1 MRKTVFIFGL
11 ILIITGVMLF
21 WLTTPYKYVL
31 EGTALLESGKVAKA
45 VKIVE
50 EGVKKYPTNS
60 KLNFLLARGYLH
72 LGETEQANKTLLLK
86 DTINTLKS
94 SKELQNFLVDIS
106 RANHRV
112 GNVKLSRSFAYKYL
126 ENHNEDEISKKI
138 VENYISIGEVLPEK
152 SVLLWEKAYNIAYAL
167 RETELKE
174 SLKALLLPRYF
185 EIVNGLKAKKDF
197 DEAINI
203 LNKAKLIGKN
213 AETNFQEALLYADIG
228 KLDQAQN
235 QFEEAIQ
242 LDPENENYKIAYA
255 NLLKDEALMTKEQ
268 VKKEEYLGKIE
279 LLLNDLKDNVRKAS
293 VLNKIM
299 NLNAKYKIL
308 NANLKMAK
316 IGEYVY
322 PTLVFRIKPVS
333 DIKLKKYKIIF
344 LDKNN
349 TWLDV
354 YESQITDDDIDKLIE
369 VTSKNPAS
377 ENNVISAKLFL
388 NDELVK
394 EYTTK

>member
-11 ILIITGVMLF
+11 ILIITGALLF
-21 WLTTPYKYVL
+21 WLTTPDKYVL
-31 EGTALLESGKVAKA
+31 EGSTLLESGKVAKA
-45 VKIVE
+45 VKILE
-50 EGVKKYPTNS
+50 EGVKKYPANS

-72 LGETEQANKTLLLK
+72 LGEIEQANKTLLLK
-86 DTINTLKS
+86 DTINTLKN
-94 SKELQNFLVDIS
+94 SKELQNFLVDLS
-106 RANHRV
+106 KANHRV

-126 ENHNEDEISKKI
+126 ENHNEDETSKKI

-197 DEAINI
+197 NEAVNV
-203 LNKAKLIGKN
+203 LKKAKLIGKN

-228 KLDQAQN
+228 KTEQAQN

-242 LDPENENYKIAYA
+242 LDPENDNYKIAYA
-255 NLLKDEALMTKEQ
+255 NLLKDEALMAKEQ
-268 VKKEEYLGKIE
+268 VKKEEYLEKIE
-279 LLLNDLKDNVRKAS
+279 LLLNDVKDNVRKAS

-299 NLNAKYKIL
+299 NLNSKYKIL
-308 NANLKMAK
+308 NASLKMGK
-316 IGEYVY
+316 IGEYLY
-322 PTLVFRIKPVS
+322 PTLIFRIKPVS
-333 DIKLKKYKIIF
+333 DTPLKKYKIIF
-344 LDKNN
+344 LDQNN

-354 YESQITDDDIDKLIE
+354 YESPITDDEIDKLIE
-369 VTSKNPAS
+369 VTSKNPIS
-377 ENNVISAKLFL
+377 ESSVISAKLFL

-394 EYTTK
+394 EYTK